1 MNDTTVDML
10 SSARDHGRFVDR
22 EADER
27 RSRELVARLRELKFE
42 SPTEGTTLDIL
53 RNLRS

>member
-1 MNDTTVDML
+1 MSDATVDML
-10 SSARDHGRFVDR
+10 SAARGRGRFVDR

-27 RSRELVARLRELKFE
+27 RPRELVARLRQLKFE